1 MSRMIG
7 NIYEAAGGAET
18 FRLLVER
25 FYAGVAGDPVLRP
38 LYPEADLAGAARRLR
53 MFLIQYWGGPAAY
66 SEERGHPRLR
76 MRHAPF
82 VIGEREREA
91 WMHHMREALN
101 SLDLPRPVRDA
112 LLNYFEVAST
122 AMINHPAGPPVVDPA

>member
-1 MSRMIG
+1 MIG
-7 NIYEAAGGAET
+7 NVYEAAGGEET
-18 FRLLVER
+18 FKVLVDR

-53 MFLIQYWGGPAAY
+53 MFLIQYWGGPATY

-76 MRHAPF
+76 MRHSPF
-82 VIGEREREA
+82 AIGEREREA
-91 WMHHMREALN
+91 WMRHMRDAVG
-101 SLDLPRPVRDA
+101 SLDLARPVRDA

-122 AMINHPAGPPVVDPA
+122 AMINRPAKP